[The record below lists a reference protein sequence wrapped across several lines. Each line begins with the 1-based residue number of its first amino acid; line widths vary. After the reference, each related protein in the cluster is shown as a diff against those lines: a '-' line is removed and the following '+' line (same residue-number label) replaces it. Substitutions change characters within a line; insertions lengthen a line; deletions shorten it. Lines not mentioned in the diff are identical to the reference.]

1 MKAIIGVGYMK
12 QCLAGVDIF
21 ARLRFPK
28 SEAVLVHAVEPVFPD
43 GGFMPTAAINPITEI
58 QAQRHQDGEKR
69 MAEVAAELEKLGIPS
84 RSVTKFGN
92 AAHEITDVARYL
104 SILPPEA
111 DVANRDP
118 RSGSSLLFRRASSS
132 RPYHSQTSST
142 AHPIRPQAAG

>member
-58 QAQRHQDGEKR
+58 QAQRHQDGEKKKTGPKKNGER
-69 MAEVAAELEKLGIPS
+69 QKEAEQDK
-84 RSVTKFGN
+84 
-92 AAHEITDVARYL
+92 
-104 SILPPEA
+104 
-111 DVANRDP
+111 
-118 RSGSSLLFRRASSS
+118 
-132 RPYHSQTSST
+132 
-142 AHPIRPQAAG
+142 